1 MSWDG
6 LKSRTQRTLESLDE
20 LLTRSDTRTMD
31 IASEDLQTMAE
42 AIYHSYI
49 REPFEIA
56 EIGDNMVSIRQ
67 VSDAL
72 HEAKADSEDANA
84 MFERSRHQHYT
95 SKLLQATFIVRQ
107 LSITNTL
114 APTTAPLGESKLYE
128 ITILSVPNTK
138 MSESYSQS
146 DLAIASN
153 VEWENTGY
161 VSTSG
166 CTVMKE
172 LTNTLEAESSA
183 KDNTNCVKL
192 EDCSKS
198 AEQSAHQH
206 IYSILRHLSDFVEAR
221 PSELRAL
228 LEQTNSPTNTYSF
241 DRVLRFVASFR
252 LDSLTICKVQGLL
265 RQGHE
270 DKGELYECVICKI
283 LELGARNANLW
294 EEGISEGE
302 ESAKESSRR
311 KKTHSQRIRQNKNRA
326 MKAAEEDARRV
337 ISKEKET
344 DRYHY
349 RVASSM
355 DSHPH
360 SRKVPLHFLSVHE
373 PCSIVETCTH
383 TGSLG
388 R

>member
-1 MSWDG
+1 
-6 LKSRTQRTLESLDE
+6 
-20 LLTRSDTRTMD
+20 
-31 IASEDLQTMAE
+31 
-42 AIYHSYI
+42 
-49 REPFEIA
+49 
-56 EIGDNMVSIRQ
+56 
-67 VSDAL
+67 
-72 HEAKADSEDANA
+72 
-84 MFERSRHQHYT
+84 
-95 SKLLQATFIVRQ
+95 
-107 LSITNTL
+107 
-114 APTTAPLGESKLYE
+114 
-128 ITILSVPNTK
+128 
-138 MSESYSQS
+138 
-146 DLAIASN
+146 
-153 VEWENTGY
+153 
-161 VSTSG
+161 
-166 CTVMKE
+166 
-172 LTNTLEAESSA
+172 
-183 KDNTNCVKL
+183 
-192 EDCSKS
+192 
-198 AEQSAHQH
+198 
-206 IYSILRHLSDFVEAR
+206 VEAR

-270 DKGELYECVICKI
+270 DKGESYECVICKI

-360 SRKVPLHFLSVHE
+360 SSKVPLPFLSVHE